1 MKVKWRSDVAMKGNM
16 VLMHNTYLVK
26 YRFLNSLYF
35 LLLPYNS
42 LCSLSIVV
50 V

>member
-16 VLMHNTYLVK
+16 VLMHNTYLLK

-35 LLLPYNS
+35 LLLCNNS
-42 LCSLSIVV
+42 LYSLFII
-50 V
+50 